1 MLAEISSPLKK
12 ILPEQGSIDLKISF
26 AIVDFPEPDCPAIAK
41 ISPFKR
47 LKLTSFT
54 ALIELE
60 FEWKIPFLVN
70 VLVKFS
76 ILRISFNGD
85 YRDT

>member
-1 MLAEISSPLKK
+1 MALYNIITHFSALIKCSTAARITFAETK
-12 ILPEQGSIDLKISF
+12 
-26 AIVDFPEPDCPAIAK
+26 
-41 ISPFKR
+41 
-47 LKLTSFT
+47 
-54 ALIELE
+54 LIELE